1 VTALSDA
8 KIASFAAAIYAPG
21 AIPWDHYDPGDGAAG
36 VCWGLKHCVGVD
48 VVALRGSATLRDWL
62 RNICALADPLDGG
75 ELGPVHPGFMA
86 GMRETWATIRPLLEQ
101 PVVVTGHS
109 LGAARASILTA
120 LMTLDGF
127 RPLRRVVFGEPRPGF
142 AQLARIV
149 GAAGRSYCNSD
160 DAERNRDPVCDL
172 PFSFPPEEY
181 VRATPLAFVSAPPT
195 PQILARLGPFSLHDM
210 SLYLKALA

>member
-1 VTALSDA
+1 MSFSDA
-8 KIASFAAAIYAPG
+8 KLAKFAAAIYRPG
-21 AIPWDHYDPGDGAAG
+21 SIPWTHYNDGNDAAG
-36 VCWGLKHCVGVD
+36 VCWGLMRCAGVD
-48 VVALRGSATLRDWL
+48 VIALRGSLTLRDWL
-62 RNICALADPLDGG
+62 RDLDLFADPLFGG
-75 ELGPVHPGFMA
+75 ALGPVHPGFLC

-101 PVVVTGHS
+101 PAIVTGHS

-142 AQLARIV
+142 AKLASIV

-181 VRATPLAFVSAPPT
+181 VHATPLSFVSAPPT
-195 PQILARLGPFSLHDM
+195 PAIAAALGPFALHDM
-210 SLYLKALA
+210 SLYVQALQ